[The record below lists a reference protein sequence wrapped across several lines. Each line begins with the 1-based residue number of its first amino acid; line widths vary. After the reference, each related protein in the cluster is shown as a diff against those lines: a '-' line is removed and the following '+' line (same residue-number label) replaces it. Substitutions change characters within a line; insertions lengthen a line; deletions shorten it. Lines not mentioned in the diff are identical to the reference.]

1 MPLSKKRNRER
12 MKLLR
17 DVQPS
22 VQPSVQ
28 PVQPMQP
35 VRLICPSIIL
45 FSKDYDPVLDTLM
58 EQLT

>member
-22 VQPSVQ
+22 VQPVQ
-28 PVQPMQP
+28 PVQP

-58 EQLT
+58 KELT